1 MAEYS
6 NAAAQTVA
14 AGQNVLFAETEIPCN
29 RGFVIH
35 REGSGLFTLRSSA
48 NSCFARYV
56 VTFGANIAVPTG
68 GTAEE
73 ISLAVA
79 INGEALATSTMIS
92 TPAAVGDYNNVS
104 RTETI
109 TVPNGCCLTVSIRNV
124 SGQAVSV
131 QNATMNI
138 TRVA

>member
-14 AGQNVLFAETEIPCN
+14 QNSNVLFSETEIPCN
-29 RGFVIH
+29 RGLIIH
-35 REGSGLFTLRSSA
+35 REGSGLFTLRSA
-48 NSCFARYV
+48 QNACFARYV

-68 GTAEE
+68 GTAGE
-73 ISLAVA
+73 IGLSIA
-79 INGEALATSTMIS
+79 INGEALAPSTMLS
-92 TPAAVGDYNNVS
+92 TPAAIGDFNYVG

-109 TVPNGCCLTVSIRNV
+109 TVPNGCCLTVSVRNI
-124 SGQAVSV
+124 SDQAITV
-131 QNATMNI
+131 QNANINI

>member
-14 AGQNVLFAETEIPCN
+14 QNSNVLFAETDIPCN
-29 RGFVIH
+29 KGLVIH
-35 REGSGLFTLRSSA
+35 REGSGLFTLRSSQT
-48 NSCFARYV
+48 SCFARYV
-56 VTFGANIAVPTG
+56 VTFGANIAVPAG

-73 ISLAVA
+73 ISLAIA
-79 INGEALATSTMIS
+79 INGEALASSAMIS
-92 TPAAVGDYNNVS
+92 TPAAVGDFNNVS

-109 TVPNGCCLTVSIRNV
+109 TVPNGCCLTVSVRNT
-124 SGQAVSV
+124 SGQAITV
-131 QNATMNI
+131 QNATINI